1 MRIQHN
7 IVAMNAYRNYNNN
20 TSALSKNLEK
30 LSSGYKIN
38 RAGDD
43 AAGLAISEKMRA
55 QITGLNAAQKNV
67 KDGISLVKTAEGAM
81 QEIQD
86 MLNRMDYLATQSANG
101 TYDNEVDRYN
111 LQKEVNQL
119 KSEINRIADS
129 ANFNGIKLLD
139 GSLDTSKASSLVDAT
154 VAHQTDANPDSSAA
168 QRGIY
173 SIDLKDF
180 KAASSTNA
188 APATISIKIGGQT
201 VAQGIASATGGFVD
215 ADGYTATTGTVTIG
229 GVGFDVSKDGDI
241 LTLTM
246 KTDPTAEFNTNMD
259 VTIDAGGVP
268 VTAKGN
274 GGFPQGVTVKQQAKP
289 AAARVYAQAK
299 YTMTAADV
307 TDGFQLKI
315 GKDTYTFA
323 VGANSKF
330 KNAANVVDLTDLEA
344 GTTNIEVKAAQRL
357 TEVAVG
363 NKMFKVGTTNSA
375 GTITITEREGA
386 GIDYTK
392 NNLIGTDKTNYTDA
406 TANGATPWAGLIQTG
421 KASSTAL
428 GLQLQIGDTADNY
441 NQLGVS
447 IGDMH
452 TKAMGIADID
462 ISNQAG
468 AQSAIAT
475 IRDAINYVS
484 GVRGDLG
491 ATQNRLEHT
500 QNNLSV
506 MAENIQDAESTI
518 RDTDVAEEMM
528 SYVKNNILVQSAQ
541 AMLAQANQVP
551 QGVLQLL
558 G

>member
-7 IVAMNAYRNYNNN
+7 IMAMNAYRNYNIN
-20 TSALSKNLEK
+20 TSAVSKNLEK

-55 QITGLNAAQKNV
+55 QITGLDAATKNV

-101 TYDNEVDRYN
+101 TYDNDVDRTN
-111 LQKEVNQL
+111 LQKEVTAL

-139 GSLDTSKASSLVDAT
+139 GSLDTTTASSMTDAA
-154 VAHQTDANPDSSAA
+154 VSHQTDANPDAKKA
-168 QRGIY
+168 QKGIY

-188 APATISIKIGGQT
+188 APATISIKIGGVT
-201 VAQGIASATGGFVD
+201 VAQGIASGTGGFVEGD
-215 ADGYTATTGTVTIG
+215 AWKATTGVVTIG
-229 GVGFDVSKDGDI
+229 TTGFDVSRDGDI
-241 LTLTM
+241 LTITM
-246 KTDPTAEFNTNMD
+246 KTDPTGEFNTSLA
-259 VTIDAGGVP
+259 VTVDAANGAP
-268 VTAKGN
+268 INNKGN
-274 GGFPQGVTVKQQAKP
+274 AAFPQGVTVVQQAQP
-289 AAARVYAQAK
+289 AAARVYAQCK
-299 YTMTAADV
+299 YTLNATDV

-315 GKDTYTFA
+315 GKETYTFA

-330 KNAANVVDLTDLEA
+330 KNAANVIDLTDREA
-344 GTTNIEVKAAQRL
+344 GSTNIEIFAARRL
-357 TEVAVG
+357 TEVAKN
-363 NKMFKVGTTNSA
+363 NKMFKVGTENSN

-392 NNLIGTDKTNYTDA
+392 NNLIGTDKNSYTDA
-406 TANGATPWAGLIQTG
+406 DAKAWNGLIQTG
-421 KASSTAL
+421 KASATAQ

-447 IGDMH
+447 VGDMH

-462 ISNQAG
+462 ISNQAS
-468 AQSAIAT
+468 AQSAIQT
-475 IRDAINYVS
+475 VRDAINYVS

-491 ATQNRLEHT
+491 AVQNRLEHT

-506 MAENIQDAESTI
+506 MKENIQDAESTI
-518 RDTDVAEEMM
+518 RDTDIAEEMM
-528 SYVKNNILVQSAQ
+528 AYTKNNILVQSAQ
-541 AMLAQANQVP
+541 AMLAQANQIP